1 MDDPKRAENDLRLAI
16 SERARL
22 TAVRADIG
30 IALAR
35 KDSLRG
41 ILNACAEALVRHLDA
56 AFARIWTFNGQAN
69 QLELQASAGKYT
81 HLDGRHSRI
90 PFGERKIGL
99 IAQERR
105 PHLTNDVQNDPRI
118 GDKDWARAEN
128 MTAFA
133 GYPLVVEDR
142 IVGVMG
148 MFSQKALTES
158 TLETLALV
166 ADGIGQGI
174 ERKRA
179 EDALRTSEQ
188 NLRLTVD
195 SIAGLVMTFSAS
207 GELED
212 ANRPFL
218 DYTGCTLDEVRR
230 GSNIFHPDDYERVMS
245 EWRTSV
251 QTGGPFYAEA
261 RLRRSDGVFHWF
273 VNTALPLRDK
283 EGRIIRWHSLLTDID
298 DRKQVESA
306 LLYSEERYRV
316 VVEAASDAI
325 VSIDDQGL
333 IVFSNAATK
342 RIFGHD
348 SSELIGKPLT
358 LLMPVYMRE
367 LHTKGLKRYLGTGQR
382 HINWQGTEL
391 TALRKNGEEF
401 PAEVSFGEL
410 IKDDHK
416 IFTGFI
422 RDISKRKEAEQAL
435 QRSEALLA
443 QGQHLSRMGSYSWRA
458 ATDEITWSDELFR
471 IYELDPPLTPARIRA
486 RVHPEDLTLYEKM
499 VEQARS
505 GGNFESQYRLVMP
518 DHSIKYLHAVAHA
531 TRDENGQLEYIAAVQ
546 DVTARRLSEE
556 ALDKARSE
564 LARVSRLATMGELA
578 ASIAHEV
585 NQPLTAVT
593 NNANACLRLLANR
606 SLDAAVLRQVLEEIV
621 ADSGRASA
629 VISRIRGFIM
639 KAPAERKSL
648 DINEVVQEVSVLAG
662 HELQKR
668 GVAIEFQLAETL
680 PLVRADRVQLQQ
692 VLLNLTMNA
701 IEAMT
706 SITDRPRVIWMRSE
720 VDESGNVLVAVRDSG
735 PGLGAEAVNL
745 FTPFFTTKANGL
757 GMGLSISRSLVENHG
772 GRLWAAPNSPQGAVF
787 SFTLPTAGV
796 S

>member
-1 MDDPKRAENDLRLAI
+1 M
-16 SERARL
+16 
-22 TAVRADIG
+22 
-30 IALAR
+30 ALAR

-41 ILNACAEALVRHLDA
+41 ILHACAEALVRHLDA
-56 AFARIWTFNGQAN
+56 AFARIWTFNNQAN

-81 HLDGRHSRI
+81 HLDGPHSRI

-99 IAQERR
+99 IAKERR
-105 PHLTNDVQNDPRI
+105 PHLTNNIQNDPRI

-148 MFSQKALTES
+148 MFSQKPFTES
-158 TLETLALV
+158 TIETLAFI

-179 EDALRTSEQ
+179 EDTLRASEQ
-188 NLRLTVD
+188 NLRLTLD

-218 DYTGCTLDEVRR
+218 KYTGCTLEEARR
-230 GSNIFHPDDYERVMS
+230 GSSIFHPDDYERVMS
-245 EWRTSV
+245 QWRTCV
-251 QTGGPFYAEA
+251 QTGERFSADA
-261 RLRRSDGVFHWF
+261 RLRRSDGVFRWF
-273 VNTALPLRDK
+273 NSTGLPLRDE
-283 EGRIIRWHSLLTDID
+283 EGRIIRWHNLLTDID
-298 DRKQVESA
+298 DRRQVESA
-306 LLYSEERYRV
+306 RLYSEERYRV
-316 VVEAASDAI
+316 VVETASDAV
-325 VSIDDQGL
+325 VSIDDRGL
-333 IVFSNAATK
+333 IVFANPSTT
-342 RIFGHD
+342 RIFGYD
-348 SSELIGKPLT
+348 SSELVGKPLT
-358 LLMPVYMRE
+358 LLMPEYMRE
-367 LHTKGLKRYLGTGQR
+367 LHTKGLKRYLATGQR

-401 PAEVSFGEL
+401 PVEISFGEL
-410 IKDDHK
+410 AKGHRK

-422 RDISKRKEAEQAL
+422 RDISRRKEAEQAL
-435 QRSEALLA
+435 QRSEAFLA
-443 QGQHLSRMGSYSWRA
+443 QGQRLSRMGSYSWRA

-471 IYELDPPLTPARIRA
+471 IYELEPPLTPARIRA

-499 VEQARS
+499 GEQARS
-505 GGNFESQYRLVMP
+505 EGNEFESQYRLVMP

-531 TRDENGQLEYIAAVQ
+531 TRDKNGHLEYIAAVQ

-564 LARVSRLATMGELA
+564 LARVSRLTTMGELA

-606 SLDAAVLRQVLEEIV
+606 SLDPAVLRQVLEEIV
-621 ADSGRASA
+621 ADSSRASA
-629 VISRIRGFIM
+629 VISRIRGLIM
-639 KAPAERKSL
+639 KTPAERNSL
-648 DINEVVQEVSVLAG
+648 NINEVVQEVSALAG

-668 GVAIEFQLAETL
+668 GIAIEFQLAETL

-735 PGLGAEAVNL
+735 PGLGAEAINL
-745 FTPFFTTKANGL
+745 FTPFFTTKASGL
-757 GMGLSISRSLVENHG
+757 GMGLSISRALVENHG